1 MPNDV
6 FDPNAETPVEGT
18 ELTTESGTVEVETA
32 HAGDDDTPI
41 ADAAE
46 DAADADK
53 SRVDPACAEAGE
65 HVPSP
70 YECGCLPPSGIKK
83 TSPDPV
89 NEPQPPQAG
98 HADLVG
104 LVVIAA
110 VLIVL
115 LVVAYIAGIPVSR

>member
-1 MPNDV
+1 MADDTP
-6 FDPNAETPVEGT
+6 AETPVEGP

-46 DAADADK
+46 DAAENGDK
-53 SRVDPACAEAGE
+53 SAVDPACEAAGE
-65 HVPSP
+65 HVPNP

-83 TSPDPV
+83 TGPDPV

-110 VLIVL
+110 VLVVL
-115 LVVAYIAGIPVSR
+115 LVIAYIAGIPVSR